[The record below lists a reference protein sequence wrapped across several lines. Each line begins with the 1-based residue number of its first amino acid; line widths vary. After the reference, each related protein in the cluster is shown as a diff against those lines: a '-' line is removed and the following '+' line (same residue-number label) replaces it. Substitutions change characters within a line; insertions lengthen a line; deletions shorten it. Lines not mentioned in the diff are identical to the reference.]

1 MLIKKKMKT
10 YHKKS
15 CQKLIDFILI
25 IHQIIIKKKH
35 FK

>member
-1 MLIKKKMKT
+1 MKT

-25 IHQIIIKKKH
+25 IHQIIIKKNILNNNIV
-35 FK
+35 